1 MAENRYVINV
11 VYNGQPR
18 SLEAEPHEAVTSVLE
33 RSIKLFGITQQ
44 PHLLSLFFAD
54 GTVVDESKSVQAAGL
69 TPGITVY
76 LRPNVVKGG
85 SF

>member
-1 MAENRYVINV
+1 MEHRFSINV
-11 VYNGQPR
+11 VYNGVPR
-18 SLEAEPHEAVTSVLE
+18 SLEVEPHEQVTSILE
-33 RSIKLFGITQQ
+33 RAIHLFGITQQ

-54 GTVVDESKSVQAAGL
+54 GSVVDEAKSAGNAGL

-85 SF
+85 